1 MNKKSY
7 FGIIAIATT
16 MLGAMALSSCSHDD
30 YYYSEEKAELSV
42 NEKYAVAF
50 EKALRKR
57 LARLAPMSTG
67 ASAARTSVHEPLP
80 VLREIV

>member
-30 YYYSEEKAELSV
+30 YYY
-42 NEKYAVAF
+42 
-50 EKALRKR
+50 R
-57 LARLAPMSTG
+57 
-67 ASAARTSVHEPLP
+67 
-80 VLREIV
+80 